1 MNRAGY
7 SVVLY
12 LICCIYGR
20 LASRKNPHSFNSPF
34 HPERSNIS
42 RKLLVEES
50 VDVAVLGFLI
60 FIPIARM
67 APRDVAAEDRPHR
80 GCVVSSI
87 FHLVHELRA
96 SFRARESRA

>member
-50 VDVAVLGFLI
+50 VDVAGLGFLI
-60 FIPIARM
+60 FRSLEWHHVTSLL
-67 APRDVAAEDRPHR
+67 RTDRIEA
-80 GCVVSSI
+80 VSFPPYSI
-87 FHLVHELRA
+87 
-96 SFRARESRA
+96 SFMN